1 MNWDQLPKALSRA
14 RSRDGLTS
22 IWTNMAREVYSPDT
36 LADLPRFAEKLGK
49 TFWDV
54 DCTEVIHAITIG
66 DCAFFVAF
74 QIRLEQIEAA
84 AIEAGRPYADRATIT
99 HAKYVLEGFR
109 EAAESY
115 LNRFGGSW
123 PPSVPES

>member
-1 MNWDQLPKALSRA
+1 MNFDKLPKALSRA

-22 IWTNMAREVYSPDT
+22 IWTNMARDIYSPET
-36 LADLPRFAEKLGK
+36 LADLPQFAEKLGK

-54 DCTEVIHAITIG
+54 DCTDVIHAITIG

-74 QIRLEQIEAA
+74 QIRLEQIENA
-84 AIEAGRPYADRATIT
+84 AIAAGKSYADRATIT
-99 HAKYVLEGFR
+99 HAKYVIEGFR

-115 LNRFGGSW
+115 LKRYGGNW
-123 PPSVPES
+123 PPSAPES